1 MDQVFYVAANTAY
14 YLLWIIQIM
23 LFLRAILSWF
33 IREEESVLMG
43 LLAMVTEPAIIP
55 VRGILMRFRFVQEC
69 PIDISFM
76 ATFMLIFFLQQA
88 LPVPTL

>member
-1 MDQVFYVAANTAY
+1 MVLLYILARTGQV
-14 YLLWIIQIM
+14 LLGLVYFAM
-23 LFLRAILSWF
+23 FLRAILSWF